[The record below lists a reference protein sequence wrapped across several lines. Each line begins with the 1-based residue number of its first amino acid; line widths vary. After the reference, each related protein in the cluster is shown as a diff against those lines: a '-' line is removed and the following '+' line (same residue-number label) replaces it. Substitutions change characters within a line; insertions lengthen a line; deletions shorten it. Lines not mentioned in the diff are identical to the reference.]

1 MRYFLLLLT
10 TVLLHASAYPNF
22 TYKEAISIEESSGKE
37 AVKRIFE
44 YNEIFNSYKKDTSLK
59 QLKKIN
65 AYLNR
70 LTYKSDKLNN
80 DKKDYWATP
89 KEFLISGAGDC
100 EDYAIIKYYTL
111 IKLGFD
117 PDKLFITIVYHPAS
131 KSHHMVLSYF
141 VKDTEEP
148 LILDN
153 SNPKILTLK
162 QRDDLQI
169 NAFLNTSGVYRLD
182 SKRKL
187 TKTNESS
194 KKLKTLLKKIQAE
207 S

>member
-1 MRYFLLLLT
+1 MRYFLLLIT

-37 AVKRIFE
+37 AVNRIFE
-44 YNEIFNSYKKDTSLK
+44 YNEIINSDKKETSLK

-65 AYLNR
+65 TYLNK
-70 LTYKSDKLNN
+70 LTYKSDKSNN
-80 DKKDYWATP
+80 NKRDHWATP
-89 KEFLISGAGDC
+89 KEFLISGNGDC
-100 EDYAIIKYYTL
+100 EDYAILKYYTL

-117 PDKLFITIVYHPAS
+117 PKKLFITIVYHPAS

-141 VKDTEEP
+141 IKDGEAP

-153 SNPKILTLK
+153 SNPKILNLTQRNDLK
-162 QRDDLQI
+162 I
-169 NAFLNTSGVYRLD
+169 NAFLNTSGVYRFNKK
-182 SKRKL
+182 SEL
-187 TKTNESS
+187 TKTKESS
-194 KKLKTLLKKIQAE
+194 KKLKSLLKRVQIE